1 MAISKKDVFSA
12 ILALDITEDIQV
24 GDVIVT
30 PADIT
35 ETLEKAIEQLDSK
48 AAKAR
53 EKAAEK
59 KAAGD
64 ELRVKIKDV
73 LTDEYQTL
81 SQITAALGD
90 PDITNAMVTP
100 RINALVKLG
109 EAHKADARVDN
120 RTLKVY
126 ALGPAP
132 TDED

>member
-1 MAISKKDVFSA
+1 MAISKKNVFEA

-24 GDVIVT
+24 GDVTVT

-48 AAKAR
+48 AEKAR

-59 KAAGD
+59 KKAGD
-64 ELRVKIKDV
+64 DLRAKIKDV

-109 EAHKADARVDN
+109 EAHKADARIDN

-126 ALGPAP
+126 AIGPTPA
-132 TDED
+132 DED

>member
-1 MAISKKDVFSA
+1 MASKRDVFTA
-12 ILALDITEDIQV
+12 ILTLDITEDIQV
-24 GDVIVT
+24 GDVIIT

-48 AAKAR
+48 AEKAR

-59 KAAGD
+59 KKAGD
-64 ELRVKIKDV
+64 DLRAKIKDV

-81 SQITAALGD
+81 SEITAALGD

-109 EAHKADARVDN
+109 EAHKADAKVDG

-126 ALGPAP
+126 AIGPAP
-132 TDED
+132 VDED